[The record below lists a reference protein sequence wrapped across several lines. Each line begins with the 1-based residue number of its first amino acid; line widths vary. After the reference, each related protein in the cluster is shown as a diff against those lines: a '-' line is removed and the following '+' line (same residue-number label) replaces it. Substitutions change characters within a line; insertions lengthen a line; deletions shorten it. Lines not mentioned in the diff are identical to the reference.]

1 MVKLKRQHFWI
12 FKVKTFYFMLL
23 KSVLMLYW
31 VISHCMIKVWQRCD
45 FQSVAAISLR
55 SFVTYY
61 NGSFTFYHNF
71 CNRKSLRVYHGN
83 DMIDNVFSLGGIV
96 LLWCCGRASTTT
108 CYCQYIHNMLL
119 WTCKKYC
126 CCTYNI
132 YEITP
137 IYYIH
142 ESSRSRYIQVELGKV
157 EGFWSM
163 LQLLQQALAEN
174 LKVKHRSSLA
184 ADTKRNQSAV
194 PCDNVIMSD
203 RVWTHQTAP
212 SRVSWQTSGFIY
224 ILYYY
229 LHFWL
234 DANYV
239 LLALYFA

>member
-1 MVKLKRQHFWI
+1 MTSLNAFW
-12 FKVKTFYFMLL
+12 LL
-23 KSVLMLYW
+23 WCLYWSYTLGTSTQVLRSNGKAEVLMLYW
-31 VISHCMIKVWQRCD
+31 AISHCMIKVWQRCD

-71 CNRKSLRVYHGN
+71 CHRKSLRVYHGN
-83 DMIDNVFSLGGIV
+83 DMMDNVFSLGGIV
-96 LLWCCGRASTTT
+96 LLCCCGRASTTT

-174 LKVKHRSSLA
+174 LKVKHQAHWLPIRKETIQL
-184 ADTKRNQSAV
+184 
-194 PCDNVIMSD
+194 CHVIMSLCQIEFEHIRLRHLEFHD
-203 RVWTHQTAP
+203 RP
-212 SRVSWQTSGFIY
+212 LDLFIY
-224 ILYYY
+224 YITICISG
-229 LHFWL
+229 
-234 DANYV
+234 
-239 LLALYFA
+239 